1 MIKLSRKLCKTQ
13 REGRRGAPPLG
24 EEVRCKIAGEWAYE
38 LGGVAP
44 TKLAPLQHAGTQ
56 TPIAMPPPSS
66 INKINQSINPLPF
79 PPFLFP
85 VFKTWWVYSC
95 SSIIVCAPYHLLST
109 SVLTWWIHAL
119 SLSLSLSL
127 RQLGLSPAILIL
139 FPQWVIHQTSA
150 SECIPCR
157 LLGWHIRMMTQPQ
170 SAYLQNVS
178 SNFTSLHALSD
189 LISKLECLTDSNLLQ
204 HHRHHHQ
211 PFRNPFFL

>member
-1 MIKLSRKLCKTQ
+1 MDGWNGHIMRNLRILLYLMENEMATSWWWWWWWCDGRKDETKNWRSNPNPEEKSVDKSIKLSWKLCKTQ
-13 REGRRGAPPLG
+13 REGRRGAPPLW

-95 SSIIVCAPYHLLST
+95 SSIIVCAPYHLLS

-127 RQLGLSPAILIL
+127 YVNLDFLLRYLSFFLNEWSIKHRP
-139 FPQWVIHQTSA
+139 VSA
-150 SECIPCR
+150 S
-157 LLGWHIRMMTQPQ
+157 
-170 SAYLQNVS
+170 
-178 SNFTSLHALSD
+178 HAGY
-189 LISKLECLTDSNLLQ
+189 
-204 HHRHHHQ
+204 
-211 PFRNPFFL
+211 